1 MPPWLAPRLRRWPDR
16 VMDHLSLSAARRIVD
31 AALLEAEAQN
41 VAVNIAVVDAGGNLV
56 THVRMDGA
64 FFGSA
69 DIAINK
75 AWTAAAFQ
83 MSSADLG
90 AQCRPGAPAYG
101 LENSNQGRVMIVGG
115 GLPLVWENHIVGAI
129 GVSGAAVEQD
139 EAVAEAG
146 AKALHAG

>member
-1 MPPWLAPRLRRWPDR
+1 
-16 VMDHLSLSAARRIVD
+16 MDHLTLRTARRVVD
-31 AALLEAEAQN
+31 AALLEAEAQE
-41 VAVNIAVVDAGGNLV
+41 VAVNIAVVDAGGNLI

-75 AWTAAAFQ
+75 AWTSAAFQ
-83 MSSADLG
+83 MPSADLG
-90 AQCRPGAPAYG
+90 ALCKPGAPAYG

-115 GLPLVWENHIVGAI
+115 GKPLVWEGRLVGAI

-139 EAVAEAG
+139 EAVANAG
-146 AKALHAG
+146 VRSLNAD

>member
-1 MPPWLAPRLRRWPDR
+1 
-16 VMDHLSLSAARRIVD
+16 MDHLTLRTARRIID

-41 VAVNIAVVDAGGNLV
+41 VAVHIAVVDAGGNLV
-56 THVRMDGA
+56 GHVRMDGA

-75 AWTAAAFQ
+75 AWTSAAFQ
-83 MSSADLG
+83 MPSEDLG
-90 AQCRPGAPAYG
+90 KICKPGAAAYG

-115 GLPLVWENHIVGAI
+115 GLPLVWEGRIVGAI

-139 EAVAEAG
+139 TAVAEAG
-146 AKALHAG
+146 AKCLHAD